1 MTLPDLPLEALGP
14 PLLCPLEAPA
24 RCMALASHN
33 RLTRVDAMA
42 AALGIQVGMSR
53 THAQVLAPEL
63 ILLSADPV
71 REREALVEVALA
83 LLQYTP
89 RVVLAQAQ
97 TILLEVGA
105 SLRLF
110 GGIRR
115 LWRKLL
121 ATLAGFGYRSALA
134 CAPTAWGSW
143 LLAQARAAQ
152 VGRGLRYR
160 VLQAGML
167 NLMLERLPVELL
179 PAAAAHLTA
188 LEQLGCDTLK
198 ALRALPEAG
207 VARRFGAALLLQL
220 AQADGRAP
228 DPREWFVAPAC
239 FEARLELQARVAN
252 TEALLFAAQRLLMQL
267 AGWLAARHAA
277 VSGYTLQL
285 VHETARS
292 GMPQLSELPVAWSVP
307 SRDAEHLAWLLREKF
322 NQIRLAAPVL
332 ELRLLADQV
341 EAHAPA
347 SGSLFP
353 MPGAD
358 GDSIARLVERLAARL
373 GSASVRQM
381 APRADHR
388 PEVALNDIPWR
399 MTSRRRVDGAA
410 RSRKIRAAASSGHSA
425 IPVGSTALR
434 PAWLLEMPQ
443 ALTVRNGR
451 PVLQGALQRVSGP
464 ERIET
469 GWWDSAGAA
478 RDYFVARDARGSL
491 CWIYREC
498 GGGRWFLQGWFA

>member
-1 MTLPDLPLEALGP
+1 VTLPDLPLEALGP

-63 ILLSADPV
+63 VLLSADPV
-71 REREALVEVALA
+71 REHEALTAVALA

-89 RVVLAQAQ
+89 RVVLAESQ

-115 LWRKLL
+115 LWRKLR
-121 ATLAGFGYRSALA
+121 ATLASFAYRSVLA

-152 VGRGLRYR
+152 IGQGLRYR

-167 NLMLERLPVELL
+167 SRMLERLPVGLL

-198 ALRALPEAG
+198 TLRALPEAG
-207 VARRFGAALLLQL
+207 VARRFGAALLQQL

-239 FEARLELQARVAN
+239 FDARLELQARVVN
-252 TEALLFAAQRLLMQL
+252 TEALLFAAQRLLVQL

-292 GMPQLSELPVAWSVP
+292 GMAQLSELPVAWSVP
-307 SRDAEHLAWLLREKF
+307 SRDAEHLAWLLRETF
-322 NQIRLAAPVL
+322 NQTRLAAPVL
-332 ELRLLADQV
+332 ELRLVASQV

-347 SGSLFP
+347 SDSLFP
-353 MPGAD
+353 MPGT
-358 GDSIARLVERLAARL
+358 DSDSMTRLVERLAARL
-373 GSASVRQM
+373 GHACVRQM

-399 MTSRRRVDGAA
+399 MTARARAGGAA
-410 RSRKIRAAASSGHSA
+410 RSRKMRAAAGLGHPAMS
-425 IPVGSTALR
+425 VGSTALR
-434 PAWLLEMPQ
+434 PVWLLEMPQ
-443 ALTVRNGR
+443 ALAVRNGR

-464 ERIET
+464 ERIEI

-498 GGGRWFLQGWFA
+498 SGGRWYLQGWFA